1 MSQLIINIIVAILG
15 MAIGFI
21 VCSKVVANGLFQ
33 KFYSGFLNV
42 TIDDP
47 EDGQVYMSLGL
58 DKQPKDICKSKFAL
72 FCINKIDV
80 SKEDTQNKQA
90 P

>member
-1 MSQLIINIIVAILG
+1 MNQLIVNIIVALLG

-42 TIDDP
+42 TVDP
-47 EDGQVYMSLGL
+47 EEGQVYMSLGL

-72 FCINKIDV
+72 FCINKIEPP
-80 SKEDTQNKQA
+80 KEGTQNKQS

>member
-1 MSQLIINIIVAILG
+1 MSQVIVNIIVAILG

-42 TIDDP
+42 
-47 EDGQVYMSLGL
+47 SLGL

-72 FCINKIDV
+72 FCINQINP
-80 SKEDTQNKQA
+80 SKEDTQNKQT

>member
-1 MSQLIINIIVAILG
+1 MSQVIVNIIVAILG

-42 TIDDP
+42 TIDP
-47 EDGQVYMSLGL
+47 EDGQVYMSLGR
-58 DKQPKDICKSKFAL
+58 DKQPKDICEGKFAL
-72 FCINKIDV
+72 FCINKIEPP
-80 SKEDTQNKQA
+80 KEDTQNKHTH
-90 P
+90 

>member
-1 MSQLIINIIVAILG
+1 MNQLIVNIIVALLG

-42 TIDDP
+42 TVDP

-72 FCINKIDV
+72 FCINKIEPP
-80 SKEDTQNKQA
+80 KKGTQNKQS

>member
-1 MSQLIINIIVAILG
+1 MNQLIVNIVVAILG

-21 VCSKVVANGLFQ
+21 VCSKVVARGLFQ

-42 TIDDP
+42 TIDP

-72 FCINKIDV
+72 FCINKIDP
-80 SKEDTQNKQA
+80 SKENTQNKQT

>member
-1 MSQLIINIIVAILG
+1 MSQIIVNIIVAILG
-15 MAIGFI
+15 MAIGFT
-21 VCSKVVANGLFQ
+21 VCSKVVAKGLFQ

-42 TIDDP
+42 TIDP

-72 FCINKIDV
+72 FCINQIDP
-80 SKEDTQNKQA
+80 SKENTQNKQT

>member
-1 MSQLIINIIVAILG
+1 MSQVIVNIIVAILG

-42 TIDDP
+42 TIDP

-58 DKQPKDICKSKFAL
+58 DKQPKEIWNSKFAL
-72 FCINKIDV
+72 FCINKIEPP
-80 SKEDTQNKQA
+80 KEGTQNKQT

>member
-1 MSQLIINIIVAILG
+1 MSQVIVNIIVAILG

-42 TIDDP
+42 TIDP
-47 EDGQVYMSLGL
+47 
-58 DKQPKDICKSKFAL
+58 
-72 FCINKIDV
+72 
-80 SKEDTQNKQA
+80 
-90 P
+90 

>member
-1 MSQLIINIIVAILG
+1 MSQVIVNIIVAILG

-42 TIDDP
+42 TIDP

-72 FCINKIDV
+72 FCINKIDP
-80 SKEDTQNKQA
+80 SKVDTQNKQT